1 MVRSPVTSKVVS
13 PAWRTPV
20 EAKVIFGYSCMARK
34 SLLRRCSSR
43 WALRVSM
50 LAASIVTSTR
60 ELAGVRAIQHRG
72 ARELVKRAA
81 HLGHHGMA
89 GDEADAGVRGVEGV
103 GAGQFGQGRDGSG
116 GHRNTS
122 R

>member
-60 ELAGVRAIQHRG
+60 EFAGFSPSSTAVPANSSNEPRTLVTMAWRATKPIR
-72 ARELVKRAA
+72 V
-81 HLGHHGMA
+81 
-89 GDEADAGVRGVEGV
+89 
-103 GAGQFGQGRDGSG
+103 
-116 GHRNTS
+116 
-122 R
+122 